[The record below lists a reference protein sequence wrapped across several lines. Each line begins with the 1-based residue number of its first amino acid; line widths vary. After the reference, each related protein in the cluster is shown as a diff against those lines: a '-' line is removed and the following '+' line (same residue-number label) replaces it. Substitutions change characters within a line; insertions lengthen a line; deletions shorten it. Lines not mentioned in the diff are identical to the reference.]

1 MTDCVY
7 MLGEFARVHGPEIHN
22 LLLGFSS
29 CLLGTMSYGDS
40 KAVFRRRCEEIG
52 FTAEVVELIVN
63 HGLDTMAKFAFS
75 CNFSPGSSDESPL
88 IQLSKEIFKRAP
100 STVEMSCVRRL
111 FSESYANIA
120 ADIKNSVEATDDM
133 PTRKLAP
140 AERAERLRV
149 QQRQLAGINISGPYE
164 PGDALVDRC
173 IAIYDADRIQ
183 FIPWDICTS
192 REHEILH
199 GSKRDQ
205 TLTFDST
212 GALKLHKQARVEPC
226 STASEIQVRYCL
238 TRRAL
243 AMEQANIVSFQ
254 NMEAWSEKMMQAR
267 LEEPPANYVK
277 TSMKQ
282 LESADRKLFLLISEK
297 TREGIKCN
305 AQGRPIDAVFKQCME
320 SSEVLSL
327 LQPRPGG
334 GGPTTRPSEGPAA
347 GEPPAKRIKGGG
359 KARGKSFSKFQGTT
373 DSFVRIPKE
382 LLSLG
387 SVAAT
392 PKGHRLCFSY
402 NLKSCSNPVDKQR
415 CSKGLHACA
424 VKGCHGQHPAVECT
438 RAKRE

>member
-7 MLGEFARVHGPEIHN
+7 MLCEFARVHGPEIHN

-199 GSKRDQ
+199 GS
-205 TLTFDST
+205 
-212 GALKLHKQARVEPC
+212 
-226 STASEIQVRYCL
+226 
-238 TRRAL
+238 
-243 AMEQANIVSFQ
+243 
-254 NMEAWSEKMMQAR
+254 
-267 LEEPPANYVK
+267 
-277 TSMKQ
+277 
-282 LESADRKLFLLISEK
+282 
-297 TREGIKCN
+297 
-305 AQGRPIDAVFKQCME
+305 
-320 SSEVLSL
+320 
-327 LQPRPGG
+327 
-334 GGPTTRPSEGPAA
+334 
-347 GEPPAKRIKGGG
+347 
-359 KARGKSFSKFQGTT
+359 
-373 DSFVRIPKE
+373 
-382 LLSLG
+382 
-387 SVAAT
+387 
-392 PKGHRLCFSY
+392 
-402 NLKSCSNPVDKQR
+402 
-415 CSKGLHACA
+415 
-424 VKGCHGQHPAVECT
+424 
-438 RAKRE
+438 

>member
-1 MTDCVY
+1 
-7 MLGEFARVHGPEIHN
+7 
-22 LLLGFSS
+22 
-29 CLLGTMSYGDS
+29 MSYGDS
-40 KAVFRRRCEEIG
+40 KAVFKRRCEEIG
-52 FTAEVVELIVN
+52 FESDVTELIVN
-63 HGLDTMAKFAFS
+63 HGLDTMAKFAFA
-75 CNFSPGSSDESPL
+75 CNFSPGSADESPL
-88 IQLSKEIFKRAP
+88 VQLTKEVFKRPAT
-100 STVEMSCVRRL
+100 TVEMSCVRRL
-111 FSESYANIA
+111 FSESYA
-120 ADIKNSVEATDDM
+120 DIKYAVEATDDM

-140 AERAERLRV
+140 AERADRLRLQ
-149 QQRQLAGINISGPYE
+149 QQRLSGINISGPYE
-164 PGDALVDRC
+164 PGDALADRC

-205 TLTFDST
+205 TLTFDSS

-243 AMEQANIVSFQ
+243 AMEQANIVSFR

-267 LEEPPANYVK
+267 LDEPPPTYVK
-277 TSMKQ
+277 TTMKQ
-282 LESADRKLFLLISEK
+282 LESADRKLFLLITEK

-305 AQGRPIDAVFKQCME
+305 AQGRPVDTVFKE
-320 SSEVLSL
+320 
-327 LQPRPGG
+327 
-334 GGPTTRPSEGPAA
+334 
-347 GEPPAKRIKGGG
+347 
-359 KARGKSFSKFQGTT
+359 KARGKGFGKPQGTQ

-382 LLSLG
+382 LLGLG

-402 NLKSCSNPVDKQR
+402 NLKTCSNPVDKQR

-424 VKGCHGQHPAVECT
+424 VKGCHVQHPAVECT
-438 RAKRE
+438 RAKRD

>member
-1 MTDCVY
+1 LT
-7 MLGEFARVHGPEIHN
+7 
-22 LLLGFSS
+22 
-29 CLLGTMSYGDS
+29 
-40 KAVFRRRCEEIG
+40 K
-52 FTAEVVELIVN
+52 EVL
-63 HGLDTMAKFAFS
+63 
-75 CNFSPGSSDESPL
+75 
-88 IQLSKEIFKRAP
+88 KRPAT
-100 STVEMSCVRRL
+100 TVEMSCVRRL

-120 ADIKNSVEATDDM
+120 ADIKNAVEATDDM

-140 AERAERLRV
+140 AERADRLRLQ
-149 QQRQLAGINISGPYE
+149 QQRLSGINISGPYE
-164 PGDALVDRC
+164 PGDAFVDRC

-243 AMEQANIVSFQ
+243 AMEQANIVSFR

-267 LEEPPANYVK
+267 LDEPPPTYVK
-277 TSMKQ
+277 TTMKQ

-297 TREGIKCN
+297 TREGIKFN
-305 AQGRPIDAVFKQCME
+305 AQGRPVDTVFKECME

-334 GGPTTRPSEGPAA
+334 GVTGTRSADSPPEGERPN
-347 GEPPAKRIKGGG
+347 KKFKGGG
-359 KARGKSFSKFQGTT
+359 KARGKGFGKPQANQ

-382 LLSLG
+382 LLGLG

-402 NLKSCSNPVDKQR
+402 NLKTCSNPVDKQR

-438 RAKRE
+438 RTKRD